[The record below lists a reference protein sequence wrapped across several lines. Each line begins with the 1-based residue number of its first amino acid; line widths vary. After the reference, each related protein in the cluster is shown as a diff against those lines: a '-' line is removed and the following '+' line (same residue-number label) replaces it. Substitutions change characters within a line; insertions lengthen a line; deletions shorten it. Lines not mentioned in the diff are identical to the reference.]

1 MNLMD
6 AVREIAQEERKYFEN
21 YMEYAQK
28 IKKVAEGS
36 LGKADVYVFGSVV
49 EGRHTPASDIDILI
63 VSENTPKSQWERGR
77 IRAKI
82 MKAIDVFA
90 PFEIHI
96 VTPKEF
102 EWYRRFIQKMRKV

>member
-1 MNLMD
+1 MD
-6 AVREIAQEERKYFEN
+6 AVREIALEEKKYFEN
-21 YMEYAQK
+21 YMHYARL
-28 IKKVAEGS
+28 IKKIAEEI

-63 VSENTPKSQWERGR
+63 VSENTPKSQWERGK
-77 IRAKI
+77 IRARI

-102 EWYRRFIQKMRKV
+102 EWYKRFIRAIVKV

>member
-21 YMEYAQK
+21 YMQYARL
-28 IKKVAEGS
+28 IKEIAEGI
-36 LGKADVYVFGSVV
+36 LGHADVYVFGSVV
-49 EGRHTPASDIDILI
+49 EGRHTPASDIDVLI
-63 VSENTPKSQWERGR
+63 VSENTPKSQWERGK

-102 EWYRRFIQKMRKV
+102 EWYKRFIRAMEKV

>member
-1 MNLMD
+1 MD

-21 YMEYAQK
+21 YMHYAK
-28 IKKVAEGS
+28 LIKEIAEDD
-36 LGKADVYVFGSVV
+36 LGRTDVYVFGSVV

-102 EWYRRFIQKMRKV
+102 EWYKRFIRAIAEIS